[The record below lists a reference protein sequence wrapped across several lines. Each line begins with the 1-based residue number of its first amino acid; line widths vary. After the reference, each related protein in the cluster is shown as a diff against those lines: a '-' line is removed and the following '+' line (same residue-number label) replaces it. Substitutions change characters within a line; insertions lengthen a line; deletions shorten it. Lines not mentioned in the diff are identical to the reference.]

1 MKSAPDQ
8 KGQSA
13 GGRGGRGIASWH
25 HLFVQDSAEGHEQ
38 LVNSLRVQLQAQTL
52 QESLRAV
59 CAAVSQI
66 PQPGYFSCAGLG
78 LGHTAAVWP
87 GSRKVLAAG
96 PFHLPWPKGDP
107 RKPPFP
113 VVASADGG
121 KAEERRSSRSCSG
134 RRAWPSG
141 TSCPDTHVFL
151 FSTAQFHLPL
161 SYGLCV
167 PPPAPLSTSCSSLW
181 IPVKAVEVSS

>member
-1 MKSAPDQ
+1 M
-8 KGQSA
+8 
-13 GGRGGRGIASWH
+13 
-25 HLFVQDSAEGHEQ
+25 
-38 LVNSLRVQLQAQTL
+38 
-52 QESLRAV
+52 

-107 RKPPFP
+107 RKPPLP

-121 KAEERRSSRSCSG
+121 KTEERRSSRSCSG

-141 TSCPDTHVFL
+141 TSCPDAHVCL
-151 FSTAQFHLPL
+151 FSTAQFHLPPEL
-161 SYGLCV
+161 W
-167 PPPAPLSTSCSSLW
+167 PPCSPSRPSEHLMLQPLDPCEGCGGVQLEPSSTGRAGWGAQPGKS
-181 IPVKAVEVSS
+181 

>member
-1 MKSAPDQ
+1 M
-8 KGQSA
+8 
-13 GGRGGRGIASWH
+13 
-25 HLFVQDSAEGHEQ
+25 
-38 LVNSLRVQLQAQTL
+38 
-52 QESLRAV
+52 

-66 PQPGYFSCAGLG
+66 PQPGYFSCAGLGLG

-161 SYGLCV
+161 SYGLRV

-181 IPVKAVEVSS
+181 IPAKAVEVSS